1 MKSSSNMIT
10 DIKWKD
16 LIPSKDV
23 RELIEKEG
31 YTFSDFEI
39 ATLIF
44 NGLQAYDEKRAALQ
58 TLAESTMDMELKVM
72 INKRLVWEE
81 NEITFFE
88 EEKAG
93 YVYLLNSKEFA
104 PEDCYCG
111 CFVNAKLAHA
121 YGCKLGFDF
130 CIEKHVIIGSEQT
143 ECPKSKIFTNP
154 YLKETK
160 DWAECE
166 YECEQINTVVARF
179 HYVKEGVLLYFASEM
194 ERDLKEE
201 LEMLFDPARFENAY
215 MEIPNPFE
223 KGDVVH
229 VVGTDRYRGDKVTET
244 EISNYLWEALRYEG
258 PFHDELAYYI
268 MTVDFEKFFCF
279 AVKYA
284 DVSMGEIVEA
294 IFEKLFGAKYMY
306 FDEVET
312 HYIIGDTIKESDSC
326 VLGCNHMG

>member
-23 RELIEKEG
+23 RELMEKEG

-93 YVYLLNSKEFA
+93 YVYLLNSREFA

-130 CIEKHVIIGSEQT
+130 CIEKHVIIGSEQ
-143 ECPKSKIFTNP
+143 
-154 YLKETK
+154 
-160 DWAECE
+160 
-166 YECEQINTVVARF
+166 INTVVARF
-179 HYVKEGVLLYFASEM
+179 HYDKEGVLLYFASEI

-229 VVGTDRYRGDKVTET
+229 VVGTDRYRGGKVTET

-268 MTVDFEKFFCF
+268 MTVDFEKFFGF

-312 HYIIGDTIKESDSC
+312 HYIIGDTIKESDSF

>member
-23 RELIEKEG
+23 RELMEKEG

-44 NGLQAYDEKRAALQ
+44 NGLQSYDEKRAALQ

-93 YVYLLNSKEFA
+93 YVYLLNSREFA

-143 ECPKSKIFTNP
+143 ECPKSKIFANP

-179 HYVKEGVLLYFASEM
+179 HYDKEGVLLYFTSEM

-215 MEIPNPFE
+215 MENPNPFE

-229 VVGTDRYRGDKVTET
+229 VVGTDRYGIVLISQTE
-244 EISNYLWEALRYEG
+244 WEAYKLRMNQVTG
-258 PFHDELAYYI
+258 KDFIDASI
-268 MTVDFEKFFCF
+268 TVDFLCQNGEFSHDHVNPIFLEKIEPNK
-279 AVKYA
+279 ATLLAMKY
-284 DVSMGEIVEA
+284 
-294 IFEKLFGAKYMY
+294 
-306 FDEVET
+306 
-312 HYIIGDTIKESDSC
+312 H
-326 VLGCNHMG
+326 LGQKNKQRRQM